1 MYNLA
6 LWSPHHITEIF
17 LTALLCLN
25 VSIMTLNCTVLI
37 FTALCQDGNV
47 RLANGPTSYS
57 GRVEICFSETWGT
70 VCNNMWGAS
79 DASVVCRQ
87 LGFSRHST
95 FISLFQLTGTYT
107 QSYGIEISLLA
118 DATTQSGA
126 AFGQGSGPIS
136 LTNVGCTGNEAR
148 LADCL
153 SSNNTVGCTH
163 SRDASATCVQD
174 CKFHN

>member
-17 LTALLCLN
+17 FTALLCLN

-37 FTALCQDGNV
+37 FTALCQHGNV

-87 LGFSRHST
+87 LGFSRHSEFGSSPNRHLHSVFKIPQLQT
-95 FISLFQLTGTYT
+95 RRHNLVQHLVKAVAPSL
-107 QSYGIEISLLA
+107 
-118 DATTQSGA
+118 
-126 AFGQGSGPIS
+126 
-136 LTNVGCTGNEAR
+136 
-148 LADCL
+148 
-153 SSNNTVGCTH
+153 
-163 SRDASATCVQD
+163 
-174 CKFHN
+174 